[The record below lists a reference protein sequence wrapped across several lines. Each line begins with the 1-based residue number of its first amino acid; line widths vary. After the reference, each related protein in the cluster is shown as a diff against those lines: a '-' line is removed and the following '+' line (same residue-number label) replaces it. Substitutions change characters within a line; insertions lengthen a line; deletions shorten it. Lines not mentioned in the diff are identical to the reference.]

1 MNTAEGST
9 AGAPPYDQHPTA
21 PLTAPLSGRPAE
33 GRAAARVRDLHL
45 TDSVRSARV
54 DARAQ
59 GGQAGT
65 WMPYLPA
72 SGSPYC
78 PPGVDPAALVWA
90 ETVAPGGYTHKV
102 LARGT
107 RLRFDDP
114 TGDACAHL
122 LLFNALEPVERL
134 NVADTQKIPW
144 QAYLGENHPLLS
156 GDGRVL
162 AVVSGDSSGRHD
174 AFCGT
179 STDAWNARKY
189 GDARPEGPSP
199 SGRGLF
205 LKAAAK
211 HGLSRRD
218 LPPGVSFFQGVRVE
232 ADGTLAWQGSAGP
245 GTYVELVA
253 ELPLLVL
260 VANVAHPLDPRPGYV
275 VGPLRVHAWRG
286 EPTGPDEPR
295 FTATPELHRA
305 YLNTADYCEARG
317 L

>member
-1 MNTAEGST
+1 MTTADSST
-9 AGAPPYDQHPTA
+9 AGTPHGRRPTGRV
-21 PLTAPLSGRPAE
+21 TART
-33 GRAAARVRDLHL
+33 RDLRS
-45 TDSVRSARV
+45 TNSVRSARH

-59 GGQAGT
+59 GGRPGE

-72 SGSPYC
+72 SGSPYR

-90 ETVAPGGYTHKV
+90 ETVAPGGYSHKV

-134 NVADTQKIPW
+134 NVADTQKVPW
-144 QAYLGENHPLLS
+144 QAYLSENHPLLS

-162 AVVSGDSSGRHD
+162 AVVSADSSGRHD

-179 STDAWNARKY
+179 TTDAWNERKY

-211 HGLSRRD
+211 HGLGRRD
-218 LPPGVSFFQGVRVE
+218 LPPSVSMFQGVRVE
-232 ADGTLAWQGSAGP
+232 ADGTLGWQGSAGP
-245 GTYVELVA
+245 GTHVELVA
-253 ELPLLVL
+253 EMPLLVL
-260 VANVAHPLDPRPGYV
+260 VANVTHPLDPRPDYV

-286 EPTGPDEPR
+286 APTGPGEPR
-295 FTATPELHRA
+295 FTTTPELHRA
-305 YLNTADYCEARG
+305 YLNTVDYCEARG

>member
-1 MNTAEGST
+1 VTIS
-9 AGAPPYDQHPTA
+9 DDK
-21 PLTAPLSGRPAE
+21 L
-33 GRAAARVRDLHL
+33 AARELHV
-45 TDSVRSARV
+45 TDSVVNARA

-59 GGQAGT
+59 GSQT
-65 WMPYLPA
+65 SQWMPYLPA
-72 SGSPYC
+72 SSSPFC
-78 PPGVDPAALVWA
+78 PPGTDPATLIWA

-102 LARGT
+102 IARGS

-114 TGDACAHL
+114 TGDACAHVV
-122 LLFNALEPVERL
+122 LFNALEPGERL

-144 QAYLGENHPLLS
+144 QAYLGVNHPLLS

-162 AVVSGDSSGRHD
+162 ATVTCDTSGKHD

-179 STDAWNARKY
+179 TTDAWNMQKY

-199 SGRGLF
+199 SGRGQF

-211 HGLSRRD
+211 HGLARRD
-218 LPPGVSFFQGVRVE
+218 LPPSVSFFKGVRV
-232 ADGTLAWQGSAGP
+232 ADDGTLVWEGSSRSN
-245 GTYVELVA
+245 THVELVA

-260 VANVAHPLDPRPGYV
+260 VANVAHPLDPRDDYV

-286 EPTGPDEPR
+286 RPTQPGDPR
-295 FTATPELHRA
+295 FAATPERNRA
-305 YLNTADYCEARG
+305 YLNTIDYAEARG